1 MRAALV
7 AAALASPFTD
17 LAAAKA
23 ARRVWQGRLTEA
35 RLAADREVAAAA
47 AREEAGEAEAKEHAR
62 LLLARYRL
70 HTKATLARAV
80 ALENEAAQVT
90 STAKAVAT
98 AVPTSVLAPP
108 PKLPTEAPVLP
119 DESEATLSR
128 AEANATAILA
138 QRVTAESEV
147 TALAAEEKLLRA
159 SLADVQAEVAK
170 LRATRGPDA
179 AKLNATLQTLER
191 TAAAVA
197 DATPREP
204 QGGPLLALNLTAANL
219 SAPPASATAVSAS
232 SVEDEASAV
241 DALEKRLFQLNQ
253 ARASVEAETADH
265 LREVESMNASF
276 ANLVARSQLLNSELS
291 KLAPNRAA

>member
-108 PKLPTEAPVLP
+108 PKLPTEAP
-119 DESEATLSR
+119 LSR

-147 TALAAEEKLLRA
+147 TALA
-159 SLADVQAEVAK
+159 
-170 LRATRGPDA
+170 
-179 AKLNATLQTLER
+179 
-191 TAAAVA
+191 
-197 DATPREP
+197 
-204 QGGPLLALNLTAANL
+204 
-219 SAPPASATAVSAS
+219 
-232 SVEDEASAV
+232 
-241 DALEKRLFQLNQ
+241 
-253 ARASVEAETADH
+253 
-265 LREVESMNASF
+265 
-276 ANLVARSQLLNSELS
+276 
-291 KLAPNRAA
+291 

>member
-47 AREEAGEAEAKEHAR
+47 SREEAGEAEAKEHAR

-90 STAKAVAT
+90 STANAVAT
-98 AVPTSVLAPP
+98 AVPTSVLPT
-108 PKLPTEAPVLP
+108 LPTEAPVLP
-119 DESEATLSR
+119 DESEETLSR
-128 AEANATAILA
+128 AEANATAILS

-197 DATPREP
+197 YATPREP

-276 ANLVARSQLLNSELS
+276 ATLVAWSQLLNAELS

>member
-47 AREEAGEAEAKEHAR
+47 SREEAGEAEAKEHAR

-90 STAKAVAT
+90 STANAVAT
-98 AVPTSVLAPP
+98 AVPTSVLTP
-108 PKLPTEAPVLP
+108 PTEAPVLP
-119 DESEATLSR
+119 DESEETLSR
-128 AEANATAILA
+128 AEANATAILS

-197 DATPREP
+197 YATPREA